1 MAEQPEART
10 ADTADFTFT
19 VGEMQ
24 SDVLKVTGFTGEEG
38 ISRLFGFR
46 IELCSDDA
54 NIDFNE
60 VVGKSCVLEIA
71 GAHGSRYV
79 CGIVRQ
85 FEQTGEGVGVS
96 YYAAEIVPLH
106 WYLSK
111 RFKTRIFREHNCS
124 DMSVP
129 GIIKKVLED
138 AGIPEERF
146 RFALQATY
154 AARDFVVQYRETDMD
169 FISRLM
175 EHEGIFYFFEHTAEG
190 HTMVFGDADVVHVDT
205 PNAAEYP
212 FRDPNSLV
220 PEKEF
225 VYHARECQAIQFA
238 SVCLDDFNFR
248 QPTVALRSNVQAD

>member
-1 MAEQPEART
+1 MAEQPEARA

-85 FEQTGEGVGVS
+85 FEQTGEGVGPIGREEAI
-96 YYAAEIVPLH
+96 AAQCVVL
-106 WYLSK
+106 
-111 RFKTRIFREHNCS
+111 
-124 DMSVP
+124 
-129 GIIKKVLED
+129 LED
-138 AGIPEERF
+138 RGAG
-146 RFALQATY
+146 
-154 AARDFVVQYRETDMD
+154 
-169 FISRLM
+169 
-175 EHEGIFYFFEHTAEG
+175 GG
-190 HTMVFGDADVVHVDT
+190 
-205 PNAAEYP
+205 N
-212 FRDPNSLV
+212 
-220 PEKEF
+220 
-225 VYHARECQAIQFA
+225 
-238 SVCLDDFNFR
+238 
-248 QPTVALRSNVQAD
+248 